1 MGLPIPIIDTVFNAI
16 GKVADKIW
24 PDAAERERNKQALQL
39 GIMEYVMRE
48 NQLLFGDPEGAR
60 ELFKIELEAAN
71 TPRFVTALQKLAR
84 PFTMYSMVCM
94 YVCVKIAPLI
104 GKWAGVDVPVLD
116 LNNYDYY
123 LIGTVFVFLFGART
137 IEKITKKI

>member
-1 MGLPIPIIDTVFNAI
+1 MGLPISIIDMVFNAI

-48 NQLLFGDPEGAR
+48 KQLLFGDTEGAR
-60 ELFKIELEAAN
+60 ELSKIELEAAN
-71 TPRFVTALQKLAR
+71 TPRFVTVLQKLAR
-84 PFTMYSMVCM
+84 PFTMYSMVYM
-94 YVCVKIAPLI
+94 YVYVKIAPLI

-137 IEKITKKI
+137 IEKITKKT